1 VVVDLVA
8 VVAFG
13 IFVILLVVLCVA
25 FTRATRLARRP
36 AEVADPRPEGF
47 RYSFYGL
54 IASLIAG
61 APTNSAE
68 VSNSASVDSDV
79 SDEGR

>member
-1 VVVDLVA
+1 MVADLVA

-13 IFVILLVVLCVA
+13 IFVILLAVLCVA

-36 AEVADPRPEGF
+36 AQVVDPRPEGF

-54 IASLIAG
+54 IANLIAG
-61 APTNSAE
+61 APTNSTEA
-68 VSNSASVDSDV
+68 SKSASVDSNV
-79 SDEGR
+79 SDERR